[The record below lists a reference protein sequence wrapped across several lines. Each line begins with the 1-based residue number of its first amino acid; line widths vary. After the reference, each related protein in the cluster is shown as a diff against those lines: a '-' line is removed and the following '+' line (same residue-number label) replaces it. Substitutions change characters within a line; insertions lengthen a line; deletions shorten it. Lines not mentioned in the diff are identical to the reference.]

1 MILDNHLL
9 KLAKL
14 IFLMDVSN
22 IAAQSTDHR
31 RPGFSQLLMTK
42 GSLSFVLELIQPSTP
57 GTGPGSIT
65 NN

>member
-1 MILDNHLL
+1 
-9 KLAKL
+9 
-14 IFLMDVSN
+14 MDVSN